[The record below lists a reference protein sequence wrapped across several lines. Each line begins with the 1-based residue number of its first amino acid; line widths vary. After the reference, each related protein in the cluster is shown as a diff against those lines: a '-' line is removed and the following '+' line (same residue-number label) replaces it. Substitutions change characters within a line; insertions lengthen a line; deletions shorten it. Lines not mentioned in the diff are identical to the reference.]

1 MKASFSLVIFIPL
14 RSLLYHAKS
23 WSYTSHFLEHQ
34 TNAREVACEA
44 SVSVLF
50 RRKGRAK
57 NGASK
62 RGGGGEERKE
72 GNSFLPLPHPPLLF
86 FASRFIS
93 RAAKTENSFL
103 GLSLLRNS
111 TETIA
116 TQAKVRLDKSF
127 PTTPNSNMGNVG
139 SPSS

>member
-50 RRKGRAK
+50 RSKGRAK

-62 RGGGGEERKE
+62 RGGGGEERRKRLQT
-72 GNSFLPLPHPPLLF
+72 NPRIFVCKRFLPSPSPPSSFIFCLSF
-86 FASRFIS
+86 HFSRGQNQES
-93 RAAKTENSFL
+93 CSSAFL
-103 GLSLLRNS
+103 GSETARKRLLRRL
-111 TETIA
+111 TTAQGLHHQTI
-116 TQAKVRLDKSF
+116 
-127 PTTPNSNMGNVG
+127 
-139 SPSS
+139 